1 MWSLFL
7 VYAFI
12 MSNYSTLGDVHM
24 LLGTERPLTIEWAFQ
39 LKYAGLFFFLL
50 YFINSIRV
58 KAYFWNF
65 SYLLFLI
72 PYQVLGPVMTP

>member
-39 LKYAGLFFFLL
+39 LKYAGLFFLLL
-50 YFINSIRV
+50 YFINSMWSIRR
-58 KAYFWNF
+58 KYEAKIEN
-65 SYLLFLI
+65 L
-72 PYQVLGPVMTP
+72 